1 MTSTEASS
9 PSSYEVSVTLP
20 SFLRSR
26 RHWRH
31 PRLAVQIQITLKSV
45 THSHEGVLVSV
56 TPLVLDDGTG
66 VIKLS
71 CDHDFLHR
79 HWQPCHSTQPHIFSS
94 KSATIFIS
102 SFTN

>member
-1 MTSTEASS
+1 
-9 PSSYEVSVTLP
+9 
-20 SFLRSR
+20 
-26 RHWRH
+26 
-31 PRLAVQIQITLKSV
+31 
-45 THSHEGVLVSV
+45 GVLVSV